1 MNQVVSGMS
10 KVGRP
15 RKKGRKRKNVSIQD
29 EFSGVEVTVPLLPR
43 AKRGR
48 PRKNV
53 LKQDESSDVE
63 VTIPLLPR
71 AKRGRPR
78 KNVLKQDESSDV
90 VVTLPLRPPAKLGRP
105 RKNVLKQDESTDV
118 EVTVP
123 LRPPAKLGR
132 PRKNVLKQDESSD
145 VEVTLPLLPRA
156 KRGRPRK
163 NVLKQDESSDVV
175 VTVPLCPRKN
185 VLKQDESSDV
195 VVTVPLRPRENVLK
209 QDESSDV
216 EVTVPLPPHAKLG
229 RPRKNVFKQDESSGA
244 EVTVPLLPRAKLGRP
259 RKNVLKQDESSAVEV
274 TVPKNIHRRGH
285 ARQSR
290 SSNCT
295 ITTERG
301 KLDSGRFLCYLMHIW
316 DGLPEEKVESAT
328 YFDPL
333 WFEMYANRDKRAN
346 VLSWIKEKDILS
358 KKCVFVPIVK
368 WSHWSLLIM
377 YNLGQ
382 SLDSETN
389 APCLL
394 LLDSL
399 QSMDPKRLEPSIR
412 RLLID
417 IYESEGRTESKKELQ
432 KIPLWIPEVPQQKEG
447 NECGFYVLYY
457 IRHFID
463 SPLQSFN
470 VSKGNPNMM
479 GKDWFTDDQVEYFCK
494 ELEALPSVTD
504 PDPASYDSSDSI
516 EVVTAASSVHTFL
529 RK

>member
-1 MNQVVSGMS
+1 MFFSSLVNFFMPCLFLQAIVICPLIFGNFDLSLGYKKHISLESMSKWFYAGIS

-15 RKKGRKRKNVSIQD
+15 RAKGRKRKNKSKQD
-29 EFSGVEVTVPLLPR
+29 EFSDVEATVPLGPR
-43 AKRGR
+43 KKVGR

-63 VTIPLLPR
+63 
-71 AKRGRPR
+71 
-78 KNVLKQDESSDV
+78 
-90 VVTLPLRPPAKLGRP
+90 
-105 RKNVLKQDESTDV
+105 
-118 EVTVP
+118 
-123 LRPPAKLGR
+123 
-132 PRKNVLKQDESSD
+132 
-145 VEVTLPLLPRA
+145 
-156 KRGRPRK
+156 
-163 NVLKQDESSDVV
+163 

-195 VVTVPLRPRENVLK
+195 KATVPLRPR
-209 QDESSDV
+209 
-216 EVTVPLPPHAKLG
+216 AK
-229 RPRKNVFKQDESSGA
+229 RRK
-244 EVTVPLLPRAKLGRP
+244 
-259 RKNVLKQDESSAVEV
+259 RKNVLKHDESSTVEV

-290 SSNCT
+290 ISNCT

-301 KLDSGRFLCYLMHIW
+301 KLDSGRFLCYLMHMW

-333 WFEMYANRDKRAN
+333 WFEMYANRDRRAN
-346 VLSWIKEKDILS
+346 VLSWIKEKGILS

-399 QSMDPKRLEPSIR
+399 QGMDPKRLEPSIR

-417 IYESEGRTESKKELQ
+417 IYESEERTESKKELQ

-447 NECGFYVLYY
+447 NECGFYVLFY
-457 IRHFID
+457 IRCFID
-463 SPLQSFN
+463 SPPQSFN

-479 GKDWFTDDQVEYFCK
+479 GKDWFTNDQVENFCK

-516 EVVTAASSVHTFL
+516 EIVTAPCFDVLFQVCWL
-529 RK
+529 